1 MSTRDTFHQRNKPLR
16 TAWQIALSCGVI
28 SAILQAAPTVAAQ
41 QTAMGTSASRPTS
54 AVAGRVAPRALPA
67 ATSNKLRV
75 LLANP
80 ALRDARIGLC
90 VVALGTTS
98 SAQQFAVRPY
108 AGGNRPTLWAKDAEH
123 RFMPASNLKLYTAAL
138 ALRQLGA
145 QRTFST
151 TVVAR
156 GAINNGVLD
165 GELRLVGGG
174 DPSLSSDDLRQLAQ
188 QVAATG
194 LQRVRGDVV
203 GDGSLFTAESFGG
216 RYPDGW
222 TLDDALWYYGPEVSA
237 LAVNRNQVDVFL
249 TGASHSGEAATLR
262 IEPSLELHRFSVLSN
277 VTTGGKEL
285 AGKSTEELLR
295 FDRATNG
302 DAISRVLTISGQ
314 IAPGQT
320 VTDGFAVADPPGW
333 AAAIFHRALQE
344 QGVTVESGAIQ
355 ASTAGSRNLAIHQS
369 PPVRILLQR
378 FLKNSDNLYGEM
390 LLRAAARYSDNRPG
404 AGTATRGHQLL
415 FAWLKQ
421 NGVDTAALRM
431 TDGSGLSRY
440 NLVTPRATVQ
450 LLAAVQRLPGG
461 DAIWNSLPIAGVDGT
476 LGRRMKGTPAQNN
489 VRAKTGTFSIVSTLS
504 GYVTTR
510 DGHRLAVSL
519 LTNFARE
526 GGKARQLQDD
536 VYALLADTQ
545 WSR

>member
-1 MSTRDTFHQRNKPLR
+1 
-16 TAWQIALSCGVI
+16 
-28 SAILQAAPTVAAQ
+28 
-41 QTAMGTSASRPTS
+41 
-54 AVAGRVAPRALPA
+54 LPA
-67 ATSNKLRV
+67 ATANKLRA

-90 VVALGTTS
+90 VVALGTAG

-108 AGGNRPTLWAKDAEH
+108 TGGNQPTLWAKDAEN

-145 QRTFST
+145 QRTFPT
-151 TVVAR
+151 TVEAR
-156 GAINNGVLD
+156 GAINGGVLD
-165 GELRLVGGG
+165 GDLQLIGGG
-174 DPSLSSDDLRQLAQ
+174 DPSLSADDLQKLAQ

-194 LQRVRGDVV
+194 LKRVRGKVL

-237 LAVNRNQVDVFL
+237 LAVNRNQVDFTI
-249 TGASHSGEAATLR
+249 TGAAKTGLPATTLVSPPDSPLQITFDVR
-262 IEPSLELHRFSVLSN
+262 
-277 VTTGGKEL
+277 TGGSDL
-285 AGKSTEELLR
+285 AALGEEQLLR
-295 FDRATNG
+295 FDRSGAGGALTN
-302 DAISRVLTISGQ
+302 VLTISGAV
-314 IAPGQT
+314 APRQKI
-320 VTDGFAVADPPGW
+320 TDGVAVPQPARW
-333 AAAIFHRALQE
+333 AASILERALAAE
-344 QGVTVESGAIQ
+344 GVLVEGGDFPPLRGR
-355 ASTAGSRNLAIHQS
+355 GSEMARHQS
-369 PPVRILLQR
+369 PPVRVLLQR
-378 FLKNSDNLYGEM
+378 FLKSSDNLYGEM
-390 LLRAAARYSDNRPG
+390 LLRAAAVSSDNRPG
-404 AGTATRGHQLL
+404 AGTAQRGHQLL

-421 NGVDTAALRM
+421 NAIDTGALRM

-440 NLVTPRATVQ
+440 NLITPRATVQ

-461 DAIWNSLPIAGVDGT
+461 DALWNALPVAGVDGT

-519 LTNFARE
+519 LTNFARD
-526 GGKARQLQDD
+526 GRKARQLQDD
-536 VYALLADTQ
+536 VYALLANTQ
-545 WSR
+545 WSY

>member
-1 MSTRDTFHQRNKPLR
+1 MSTRSTFLHHKTRLTLLQ
-16 TAWQIALSCGVI
+16 TALWCGVG
-28 SAILQAAPTVAAQ
+28 SSFYLAAPTATAQ
-41 QTAMGTSASRPTS
+41 QLVAQRPGVQQKSAT
-54 AVAGRVAPRALPA
+54 AGRNAPRALPA
-67 ATSNKLRV
+67 STANKLRA

-90 VVALGTTS
+90 IVALGTAK
-98 SAQQFAVRPY
+98 SAQQFAVQPY
-108 AGGNRPTLWAKDAEH
+108 SGGTQPTLWARDAEN

-145 QRTFST
+145 SRTFAT
-151 TVVAR
+151 RVVAS
-156 GAINNGVLD
+156 GSLNDGVLD
-165 GELRLVGGG
+165 GDLRLVGGG

-188 QVAATG
+188 RVAAAG
-194 LQRVRGDVV
+194 LKRVRGKVV
-203 GDGSLFTAESFGG
+203 GDGSLFSAESFGG

-249 TGASHSGEAATLR
+249 TGGTRAGEPAKLHLDPALENLHS
-262 IEPSLELHRFSVLSN
+262 FSVLSN
-277 VTTGGKEL
+277 VTTGSREL
-285 AGKSTEELLR
+285 AGKSSEELLR
-295 FDRATNG
+295 FNRATNG

-314 IAPGQT
+314 LAPGQI

-333 AAAIFHRALQE
+333 AAAIFRRALQE
-344 QGVTVESGAIQ
+344 QGVTMENGTIAVS
-355 ASTAGSRNLAIHQS
+355 AGIRDLAVHES
-369 PPVRILLQR
+369 PPVRMLLQR

-390 LLRAAARYSDNRPG
+390 LLRAAAFYTDNRPG
-404 AGTATRGHQLL
+404 SGTAARGHQLL

-421 NGVDTAALRM
+421 NGIDTAALRM

-440 NLVTPRATVQ
+440 NLITPRATVQ

-461 DAIWNSLPIAGVDGT
+461 DALWTALPVAGVDGT
-476 LGRRMKGTPAQNN
+476 LGRRMKGTAAQNN
-489 VRAKTGTFSIVSTLS
+489 ARAKTGTFSIVSTLS

-519 LTNFARE
+519 LTNFARD
-526 GGKARQLQDD
+526 GRQARRLQDE
-536 VYALLADTQ
+536 VYALLAATQ
-545 WSR
+545 WS